1 MKLTPKK
8 SLGQNFLHDPQI
20 LAKIIASA
28 DLNKNDIILEV
39 GPGTGNLTKL
49 IYPKVKEVIAVEKD
63 SRAIEELKS
72 MFQNSSVKIV
82 EDDIMRF
89 NPLNHGLLAD
99 GYKIVANIPY
109 YITSNFLRII
119 LEDWPRPKLIV
130 LTIQEEVAQRIT
142 AKPPKMNVLALAVQF
157 YSNPRITGH
166 ISAGSFFPKPN
177 VDSAI
182 ITLQPK
188 TPPLDSDNAKKY
200 FSLIKSA
207 FAEKRK
213 QLAKVLGRKLNIP
226 KEMIGEMLVR
236 IGIRQ
241 DARPEI
247 LSQNQWLALLK
258 SLEK

>member
-1 MKLTPKK
+1 MKLIPKK

-20 LAKIIASA
+20 LAKIITSA
-28 DLNKNDIILEV
+28 NLDEHDTVLEV
-39 GPGTGNLTKL
+39 GPGTGTLTKL

-63 SRAIEELKS
+63 SRAIEELKN

-89 NPLNHGLLAD
+89 NPLDHGLLVNN
-99 GYKIVANIPY
+99 YKIVANIPY
-109 YITSNFLRII
+109 YITSNFLKII
-119 LEDWPRPKLIV
+119 LEDWPQPKLIV
-130 LTIQEEVAQRIT
+130 LTIQEEVAQRIM
-142 AKPPKMNVLALAVQF
+142 AKPPKMNILALAVQF

-188 TPPLDSDNAKKY
+188 TPPLDLDNAKKY

-213 QLAKVLGRKLNIP
+213 QLAKVLGQKLNIP
-226 KEMIGEMLVR
+226 KERIGEMLIC

-247 LSQNQWLALLK
+247 LSQDQWLALLK
-258 SLEK
+258 SLR